1 MKDSVRKKD
10 RQNNAGREGRGARGG
25 VFRGGQRAR
34 RMRDAGVGTAQ
45 ETEKIGRAF
54 EAGMHEC
61 GSSCIGLQVGIS
73 GSFF

>member
-1 MKDSVRKKD
+1 MVR
-10 RQNNAGREGRGARGG
+10 RMEEEREG
-25 VFRGGQRAR
+25 R
-34 RMRDAGVGTAQ
+34 RMRDAGVGTEQ